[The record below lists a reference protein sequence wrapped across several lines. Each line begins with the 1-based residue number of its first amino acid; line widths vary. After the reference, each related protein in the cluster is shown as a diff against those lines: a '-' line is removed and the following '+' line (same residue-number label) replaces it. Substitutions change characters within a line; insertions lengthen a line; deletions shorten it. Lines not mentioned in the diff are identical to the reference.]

1 MSHPHQAFL
10 DEFKIAIEKLV
21 PLTPAEIVEEAK
33 RLHTE
38 LLADENSTEKQ
49 IHQAVTLIG
58 RKEYP
63 YRKAYLE
70 ICAGDEEQRLQQEVY
85 ERLDDEVKKKV
96 DEIVKHGVLLD
107 DFVRS
112 KLFEEKLSAD
122 ERYQVEQAI
131 LLSEDVLDS
140 QCDDR
145 AHRRHQEYET
155 LVKKWTDEATRLQSL
170 IDGLRQMGTDDQK
183 WGGEINSIADRLEEG
198 WSIVEEDPTEEE
210 IKKEIEYWN
219 TVLHEGEGEE

>member
-1 MSHPHQAFL
+1 MSHPFQPFL

-21 PLTPAEIVEEAK
+21 PLTPKEIIEEAEQ
-33 RLHTE
+33 LHAE
-38 LLADENSTEKQ
+38 LSQNEAATEKQ

-58 RKEYP
+58 RKEFP

-70 ICAGDEEQRLQQEVY
+70 ICAGDEEQRLQKEVY
-85 ERLDDEVKKKV
+85 ERLDEAVKKKI
-96 DEIVKHGVLLD
+96 DDIVKHGVLID

-122 ERYQVEQAI
+122 ERYQIEQAI
-131 LLSEDVLDS
+131 FLSEDVLDS

-145 AHRRHQEYET
+145 AHRRNQEYEA
-155 LVKKWTDEATRLQSL
+155 LVKKWTDEAARLQGL
-170 IDGLRQMGTDDQK
+170 IDGLRQMGQGEAK
-183 WGGEINSIADRLEEG
+183 WVAEINTIADRLEEG
-198 WSIVEEDPTEEE
+198 WSIVERDPTEEE
-210 IKKEIEYWN
+210 IMKEIEYWT